1 MRKNTNRLCLWDLLI
16 HDSIRFFYG
25 EVEYRTTT
33 EENDNDEIKCVE
45 ISTGR
50 VEWFF
55 GEYVPNAYSIVPPT
69 GELSDLKD
77 ILVDGEDL

>member
-1 MRKNTNRLCLWDLLI
+1 MRKNTSRMCLWDLLI

-25 EVEYRTTT
+25 EVEYRTTA

-45 ISTGR
+45 VKTGR
-50 VEWFF
+50 AEWFF
-55 GEYVPNAYSIVPPT
+55 GEYVPNEYAVVPPA
-69 GELSDLKD
+69 GELPNLLN